1 MKAISRSGDPDPLH
15 QSKNVSIENTIGQV
29 SGVNIQGIKIEPQD
43 TRALDLWYNPE
54 TEQWSIAYYLTGQ
67 RVVIDLPTG
76 V

>member
-29 SGVNIQGIKIEPQD
+29 GGVNIQGRKISPQD
-43 TRALDLWYNPE
+43 KRALDLWYKTE
-54 TEQWSIAYYLTGQ
+54 TKQGSIGYILSGQ

>member
-1 MKAISRSGDPDPLH
+1 MKASVRSGDHDPLYY
-15 QSKNVSIENTIGQV
+15 SKSVTIENTIGQV
-29 SGVNIQGIKIEPQD
+29 SGVNIQDIKIEPQD